1 MLDEVTFK
9 TISKIESK
17 DGDLSKLIKRLDRL
31 INYPYP
37 IGVSKFYT
45 LNIHYA
51 STPKDMRSRYQWYS
65 PRDFRELVNLYIQVK
80 EL

>member
-1 MLDEVTFK
+1 MLDEVTFE

-17 DGDLSKLIKRLDRL
+17 DGDLSKLIKLLDRF
-31 INYPYP
+31 IDHPYP

-51 STPKDMRSRYQWYS
+51 STPPQRHEI
-65 PRDFRELVNLYIQVK
+65 ELPMVFSK
-80 EL
+80 RF